1 MDMYV
6 RTVRSQF
13 IASDLEVKQLF
24 VSSNGVPLTSSQ
36 VSTSVWRTFQR
47 EGVVTEG
54 RVSATILR
62 ESLATGMHVYMPD
75 EKDHLAALA
84 QHKTQTQANYYR
96 IQDKVRETDLGRR
109 AVSKFVSL
117 NNANIHQAQ
126 NAAERDKPAVDKWT
140 AEETEQLRQLFKQD
154 LKAGAIEEPK
164 VKKILS
170 TSHLQEERSLKA
182 VVLKL
187 RRMREEDM
195 KAKEPPCEE
204 DTCYGKVMKFLH
216 SAPHQPPSLAH
227 TSGSVSVESSR
238 FWRKFT
244 EEQTDHLLSLTKDLI
259 DHDAIKKE
267 VVWQRVKSDERSLQ
281 LGLISGTEDEDEET
295 KIKQRLTDK
304 VRKMAKTLR
313 KSKGKAK

>member
-1 MDMYV
+1 MMSKIKFSRRV
-6 RTVRSQF
+6 FKITQNLWV
-13 IASDLEVKQLF
+13 LV
-24 VSSNGVPLTSSQ
+24 Q

-47 EGVVTEG
+47 EGIVTEG
-54 RVSATILR
+54 RISATILR
-62 ESLATGMHVYMPD
+62 KSLATGMHVYIPN
-75 EKDHLAALA
+75 EKEHLAALA

-96 IQDKVRETDLGRR
+96 VHDKVRETDLGRR

-117 NNANIHQAQ
+117 SIANIHQAQ
-126 NAAERDKPAVDKWT
+126 NEIQRDKPAADKQWT
-140 AEETEQLRQLFKQD
+140 AGETEQLRQLFKED
-154 LKAGAIEEPK
+154 LKTGAIEEPK

-170 TSHLQEERSLKA
+170 TSHLQEECSLKA
-182 VVLKL
+182 VVLNL
-187 RRMREEDM
+187 HRMREEDM
-195 KAKEPPCEE
+195 KAKEPPCQE
-204 DTCYGKVMKFLH
+204 DTCYDKVMKFLH
-216 SAPHQPPSLAH
+216 SAPPQPSSLAH

-244 EEQTDHLLSLTKDLI
+244 EEQTDHLLSLTRDLI
-259 DHDAIKKE
+259 DNNAIKKE

-281 LGLISGTEDEDEET
+281 LGLISGAEDEDEEM